1 MRKVYASPV
10 KSQGETARILTAGP
24 TAAMVVAVGGDR
36 LAFSAPGRALL
47 AMVDTSAAHDLPRT
61 LLTTHPHSLR
71 HLVLRRWRAMRHLE
85 AITAHRP
92 EAAQLIIVPGA
103 GLSAISVDWCTLHPH
118 ARAIEIDYDH
128 VDAKRAAIASAA
140 PHAAPRIACLHLD
153 LRDSAALARRLE
165 PLGWSR
171 STPCTWVIEGLSYY
185 LTHGEFAALLA
196 LSRDAHPDTRII
208 SEYGAR
214 RGALR
219 QPARDAITA
228 YHRMI
233 AQRIGMDD
241 LHETDI
247 AAAAADA
254 GLRVIADECAAEIES
269 LIDDGTRTFSDAL
282 DSSMRMALLAPA
294 VTRLQESR

>member
-1 MRKVYASPV
+1 MRKVYALPV
-10 KSQGETARILTAGP
+10 QSQDETARILTAGP

-36 LAFSAPGRALL
+36 LAFTAPGRALL
-47 AMVDTSAAHDLPRT
+47 AMVDTSAAHGLART

-85 AITAHRP
+85 RIVAEHP
-92 EAAQLIIVPGA
+92 DAAQLIIVPGA
-103 GLSAISVDWCTLHPH
+103 GLSAISVDWCTMHPH

-128 VDAKRAAIASAA
+128 VDIKRAAIASAA
-140 PHAAPRIACLHLD
+140 PRAAPRITCLHLD
-153 LRDSAALARRLE
+153 LRDSATLARQLG
-165 PLGWSR
+165 PLGWSP
-171 STPCTWVIEGLSYY
+171 STPCTWLIEGLSYY
-185 LTHGEFAALLA
+185 LTHAEFASLLA
-196 LSRDAHPDTRII
+196 LSRGAHPHTRII

-214 RGALR
+214 RGTLR

-233 AQRIGMDD
+233 AQRIGVDD

-247 AAAAADA
+247 ASVAADA
-254 GLRVIADECAAEIES
+254 GLRVIADECAADIES

-294 VTRLQESR
+294 LTSPRESR

>member
-1 MRKVYASPV
+1 MQ
-10 KSQGETARILTAGP
+10 SQGETARIPTAGP

-36 LAFSAPGRALL
+36 LAFTAPGRALL
-47 AMVDTSAAHDLPRT
+47 AMVDTSSAHDLART

-85 AITAHRP
+85 RIVAEHSD
-92 EAAQLIIVPGA
+92 AAQLIIVPGA
-103 GLSAISVDWCTLHPH
+103 GLSAISVDWCTMHPN

-128 VDAKRAAIASAA
+128 VDIKRAGIASAA
-140 PHAAPRIACLHLD
+140 PLAAPRITCLHLD

-165 PLGWSR
+165 PLGWST
-171 STPCTWVIEGLSYY
+171 STPCTWIIEGLSYY
-185 LTHGEFAALLA
+185 LTRAEFASLLA
-196 LSRDAHPDTRII
+196 LSRSAHPHTRII

-214 RGALR
+214 RGTLR

-247 AAAAADA
+247 ASVAADA
-254 GLRVIADECAAEIES
+254 GLRVIADECAADIES
-269 LIDDGTRTFSDAL
+269 LIDDGTRAFSDAL

-294 VTRLQESR
+294 